1 MNVVVCLKRVPDTTA
16 RIKVGSDG
24 KSIDPQGVESVI
36 NPYDELAIEV
46 ALRLKEEAVTGGAA
60 DSEAVGVCV
69 DPDGNETILRK
80 ALAMGLDR
88 GILIKGG
95 PAFDPYAIAEILAT
109 SIKSQ
114 TYDLL
119 LFGKQAIDDDSFQ
132 VPTIVAHLL
141 GLPRVNVCVGLE
153 VADGK
158 ATCRRQIEGGEENV
172 EVALPCVISIQKGI
186 NGIHDPR
193 YPSLK
198 GIMAAKKK
206 TIETSDAP
214 AVEPRL
220 EVVRMEMPPERPPG
234 KIVGTGVEAVP
245 ELVRLLK
252 EEAKV
257 L

>member
-1 MNVVVCLKRVPDTTA
+1 MNIAVCLKRVPDTTA
-16 RIKVGSDG
+16 RIKVGADG
-24 KSIDPQGVESVI
+24 KSIDPQGVEHVI

-46 ALRLKEEAVTGGAA
+46 ALRLKEKAGAG
-60 DSEAVGVCV
+60 EAVGVCI
-69 DPDGNETILRK
+69 DPEGNETILRK

-88 GILIKGG
+88 GILVKGG
-95 PAFDPYAIAEILAT
+95 PAFDPYPVAEILAST
-109 SIKSQ
+109 LKER
-114 TYDLL
+114 TFDLL
-119 LFGKQAIDDDSFQ
+119 LFGKQAIDDDSYQ

-153 VADGK
+153 IADGK
-158 ATCRRQIEGGEENV
+158 ATCRRQIEGGEETV
-172 EVALPCVISIQKGI
+172 EVALPCVISVQKGI

-206 TIETSDAP
+206 TIDAADAP

-220 EVVRMEMPPERPPG
+220 EVVKMEMPPERPPG
-234 KIVGTGVEAVP
+234 RIVGNGVEAVP

-252 EEAKV
+252 EEAQV

>member
-1 MNVVVCLKRVPDTTA
+1 MNLLVCLKRVPDTTTKV
-16 RIKVGSDG
+16 KVGPDG
-24 KSIDPQGVESVI
+24 KSIDPQGVEFVI

-46 ALRLKEEAVTGGAA
+46 ALRLKEKAGAGEAA
-60 DSEAVGVCV
+60 GVSV
-69 DPDGNETILRK
+69 DPEGNETVLRK

-88 GILIKGG
+88 GILVKGG
-95 PAFDPYAIAEILAT
+95 VNFDGFAVAQILAGVL
-109 SIKSQ
+109 KGQ
-114 TYDLL
+114 KFDLL
-119 LFGKQAIDDDSFQ
+119 LFGKQAIDDDAYQ
-132 VPTIVAHLL
+132 VPTMVAHLL

-153 VADGK
+153 VEGGK
-158 ATCRRQIEGGEENV
+158 ARCRRQIEGGEERV
-172 EVALPCVISIQKGI
+172 EVALPAVISVQKGV

-206 TIETSDAP
+206 TLETVAAP
-214 AVEPRL
+214 SPQGTL
-220 EVVRMEMPPERPPG
+220 EVLKLEPPAERPPG
-234 KIVGTGVEAVP
+234 RIVGKGVEAVP